1 MFIVKRF
8 FCFKTKPSIPPHQSA
23 ITPIA
28 PTKVKGK
35 ESVQR
40 DSIIFLFFFLFVIVQ
55 SFSVIF

>member
-8 FCFKTKPSIPPHQSA
+8 FLLQNQTIHPPHQSA